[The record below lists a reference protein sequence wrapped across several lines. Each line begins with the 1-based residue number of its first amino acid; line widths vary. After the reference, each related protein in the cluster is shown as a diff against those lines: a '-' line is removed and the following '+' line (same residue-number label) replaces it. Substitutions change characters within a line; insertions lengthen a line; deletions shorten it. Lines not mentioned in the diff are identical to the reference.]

1 MPPAVVGLSGPLV
14 ADRQLWNNPSSMW
27 WSVRWAVAVFA
38 TALFVPATSWAQP
51 TDDPASVEVQ
61 ADAYR
66 LFLLGRHLE
75 NEDDIEGAIK
85 ALRQAAELD
94 AETGEILGEL
104 ASLYV
109 RHDRIEEAVRAAN
122 DALERESEN
131 LTAHRIL
138 GLVLAAQGGVRGG
151 AEHDVARA
159 IEHLEQARKTILPDY
174 QVELTLARLYLRQ
187 GRGER
192 TIQLL
197 EELLEDNAGFT
208 EGGLLLS
215 EAYEEAGQS
224 DDAIAIVEGLVSS
237 GRPSSRALRRL
248 GQLYGRERRWDD
260 AIRAFEQAMARNP
273 RDSTIRRELA
283 DALMQIGEVERARD
297 ELRQLTE
304 LRPNDGSALYRLC
317 EVELELGNLDG
328 AAATARGLIRIE
340 PNGIRGPY
348 ALAQVQA
355 RRHDHQAVIDTL
367 EPALERARQG
377 NLHANQIASLLGR
390 VGFAYER
397 LQDFDAAIGAY
408 AEAAELLPG
417 SLAFGARLVQSYLD
431 AGRPADARMAL
442 DRIQAQHPST
452 LTLVRLEA
460 RLLGEQ
466 GDVNGGVRALRRVL
480 TRNVDDPT
488 AHIALAGYYAD
499 YDRLD
504 EAADLLREATTS
516 FPENVSILFQLGAV
530 LERNDQYDDAERA
543 FRRVLERDS
552 EHAAALNYL
561 GYMLADR
568 GERLEESVGL
578 LERAI
583 EIDPHNGAYLDS
595 LGWAY
600 FKLDRLDLAETHLRQ
615 ASEQMVWNSVIQDH
629 LGDLLY
635 RLGRYDEAIEAWE
648 TALAGDREDVESA
661 AIEQKME
668 DARRRSRR

>member
-1 MPPAVVGLSGPLV
+1 
-14 ADRQLWNNPSSMW
+14 MW
-27 WSVRWAVAVFA
+27 SSVRWAVAFLA
-38 TALFVPATSWAQP
+38 MCPFVPANSWGQS
-51 TDDPASVEVQ
+51 TDDRVSVEAQ

-75 NEDDIEGAIK
+75 SEDDVEGAIR
-85 ALRQAAELD
+85 ALREAADLD
-94 AETGEILGEL
+94 DHTGEILGEL

-109 RHDRIEEAVRAAN
+109 RHDRIEDGVRAAN
-122 DALERESEN
+122 DALERESDN

-138 GLVLAAQGGVRGG
+138 GLVLAAQGGTRGG
-151 AEHDVARA
+151 AERDVARA

-187 GRGER
+187 GRSGR
-192 TIQLL
+192 TIDLL
-197 EELLEDNAGFT
+197 EKLLEDDAGFT

-215 EAYEEAGQS
+215 EAYQEAGRS
-224 DDAIAIVEGLVSS
+224 DDAASVVEGLVAS

-248 GQLYGRERRWDD
+248 GELYGGQGRWDE
-260 AIRAFEQAMARNP
+260 AIQVFEKAMARNP
-273 RDSTIRRELA
+273 RDAAARRALA
-283 DALMQIGEVERARD
+283 DALLQVGSVARARD
-297 ELRQLTE
+297 ELRELTE
-304 LRPNDGSALYRLC
+304 LRPNDGSTLYRLS
-317 EVELELGNLDG
+317 EVELELGDLDG
-328 AAATARGLIRIE
+328 AAATARNLIQIE

-355 RRHDHQAVIDTL
+355 RRHDHRAVVDTL
-367 EPALERARQG
+367 EPAIERARQG
-377 NLHANQIASLLGR
+377 NLRANQIASLLGR

-397 LQDFDAAIGAY
+397 LQDTDAAIRAY
-408 AEAAELLPG
+408 AEAADLLPT

-431 AGRPADARMAL
+431 AGRLDDARATL
-442 DRIQAQHPST
+442 ERVQARHPST

-460 RLLGEQ
+460 RMLGDQ
-466 GDVNGGVRALRRVL
+466 GEVDAGVRVLRRML
-480 TRNVDDPT
+480 AQNADDAT

-504 EAADLLREATTS
+504 DAVDLLEAATAS
-516 FPENVSILFQLGAV
+516 FPDNVSILFQLGAL
-530 LERNDQYDDAERA
+530 LERDDRYDEAEQA
-543 FRRVLERDS
+543 FRRVLEHDA

-561 GYMLADR
+561 GYMLADQ
-568 GERLEESVGL
+568 GDRLEESVGL

-600 FKLDRLDLAETHLRQ
+600 FKLDRLDLAESHLRQ

-635 RLGRYDEAIEAWE
+635 RLGRFAEAVEAWE